1 MYEAFIIYIY
11 MSTLSHYNV
20 VDSSFANRGL
30 TYALEVEVKKNLE
43 GIVALKWVI
52 PHLSYGSG

>member
-1 MYEAFIIYIY
+1 